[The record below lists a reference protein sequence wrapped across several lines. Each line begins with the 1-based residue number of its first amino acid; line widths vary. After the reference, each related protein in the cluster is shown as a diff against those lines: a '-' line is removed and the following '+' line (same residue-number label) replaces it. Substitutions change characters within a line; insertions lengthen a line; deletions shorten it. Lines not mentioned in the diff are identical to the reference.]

1 MPVKSYS
8 TSFFFAYFA
17 RNPYLIM
24 GWIIIIAIKPLIQA
38 LGMAGFGWLLL
49 GGLAYTFGVI
59 FYVYDER
66 VRHFHGIWHLFV
78 LAGSTIQY
86 FTVFNYVL

>member
-1 MPVKSYS
+1 MV
-8 TSFFFAYFA
+8 
-17 RNPYLIM
+17 
-24 GWIIIIAIKPLIQA
+24 
-38 LGMAGFGWLLL
+38 GFGWLLL